1 MEIGQDGCASLTG
14 ALTFESAAG
23 LFGQT
28 ERLFHGPKPVTLID
42 LSNVTTADSAGLALL
57 LEWQALQRA
66 ASRNLEIRNAPPSLI
81 SLARL
86 CEADDVMQLTGRNV
100 PQ

>member
-1 MEIGQDGCASLTG
+1 
-14 ALTFESAAG
+14 
-23 LFGQT
+23 
-28 ERLFHGPKPVTLID
+28 
-42 LSNVTTADSAGLALL
+42 LL